1 MHNVPLPQ
9 DNLGSGG
16 RDGRG
21 RAARHVRHAVYVN
34 GTALRPQ
41 PRTQIQVALALSP
54 VSLALG
60 PQGPAPAL
68 RNKLEVQFNLR
79 NLDASSLCKT
89 RRRRRGIP
97 PKSVCRAFTWK
108 WSHPLPFLHLY
119 RGDAAP
125 FPFPSQWDTRHP
137 SLQRDTG
144 KTTRKRLHSRV
155 DHCLWQVDKGLQAT
169 DRLDTHYDAPTYLR
183 VPTAWHSRGLFVRG
197 LAAADKAEWGRRR
210 PD

>member
-1 MHNVPLPQ
+1 MLHLCV
-9 DNLGSGG
+9 
-16 RDGRG
+16 
-21 RAARHVRHAVYVN
+21 RHVAAAGGFRPSRSVGHLHGN
-34 GTALRPQ
+34 GPFAFPSLR
-41 PRTQIQVALALSP
+41 S
-54 VSLALG
+54 
-60 PQGPAPAL
+60 
-68 RNKLEVQFNLR
+68 
-79 NLDASSLCKT
+79 
-89 RRRRRGIP
+89 
-97 PKSVCRAFTWK
+97 
-108 WSHPLPFLHLY
+108 LPFLHLY